1 MFEGVDDAGL
11 VATIEEAT
19 CAENAAAA
27 LRSAAIGALLQRRL
41 PEPDD
46 DERALWACDGFDST
60 AAEVAAAMNI
70 SHGKACGQLRIAE
83 SLRDHLPTVAALF
96 VRGELS
102 ARVVGTITWRTRL
115 IVEDTAWAQIDEELC
130 RRAQTWGPMADDR
143 LSSALDAVIYQFD
156 PAAVI
161 AVKQRARGRDVTV
174 GNYEDEAGTVS
185 IFGRLMATD
194 GALLEKKIAAI
205 AATVCADDPRSP
217 GERRSDALA
226 ALADLNDH
234 LTCRCAN
241 PDCPVKD
248 QSAQRSSVV
257 ISVIADQPAI
267 SAARTDSDSDG
278 AAVMLDDKSPVPTPL
293 LSDLLAKGATVKP
306 LAPPCDEKPEPRY
319 RPSAKLAAFVR
330 ARDLTCRFPGCRVP
344 ASRCDIDHVVP
355 YPIGGTHP
363 SDLVCLCR
371 KHHLLKTF
379 WVGDWSLTLA
389 ADGSATW
396 TSPTGKT
403 YVTHSGSRALFPDW
417 DTTTA
422 QLPTSESRTP
432 PEPLRWQMMPVR
444 KQARAAQRKARIDA
458 ERKHDSTGP
467 PV

>member
-1 MFEGVDDAGL
+1 MFESVDDAGL

-19 CAENAAAA
+19 RAENAAAA
-27 LRSAAIGALLQRRL
+27 LRSRAIGALLQRRL
-41 PEPDD
+41 LDPDA
-46 DERALWACDGFDST
+46 DERALWTCDGFDST

-83 SLRDHLPTVAALF
+83 YLRDHLPKVAALF
-96 VRGELS
+96 ARGELS
-102 ARVVGTITWRTRL
+102 ARVVSTITWRTRL
-115 IVEDTAWAQIDEELC
+115 IVEDTVWTHIDEELS

-161 AVKQRARGRDVTV
+161 AVKERGRVRDVTV
-174 GNYEDEAGTVS
+174 GTREDEAGTVS
-185 IFGRLMATD
+185 MFGRLMATD

-248 QSAQRSSVV
+248 QPAQTSSVV

-267 SAARTDSDSDG
+267 TGARTDSNSGG
-278 AAVMLDDKSPVPTPL
+278 AAVIVDSKTPVPTPL

-306 LAPPCDEKPEPRY
+306 LVPPCDENPEPRY

-355 YPIGGTHP
+355 HPIGPTHA
-363 SDLVCLCR
+363 SNLVCLCR

-379 WVGDWSLTLA
+379 WIGDWSLTLA
-389 ADGSATW
+389 GDGSSTW

-403 YVTHSGSRALFPDW
+403 YVTHPGSRALFPDW

-422 QLPTSESRTP
+422 QLPKPESPIRSEP
-432 PEPLRWQMMPVR
+432 VRWQMMPVR
-444 KQARAAQRKARIDA
+444 KQARATQRKARIDA
-458 ERKHDSTGP
+458 ERHHNSTGP
-467 PV
+467 PF